1 MVKMTGGALKEVR
14 GTIVGP
20 FGVHHALQGAGGEWA
35 ITHLNT
41 GLSIGT
47 CISSSVACECAEALE
62 SEMDDFEWDQ
72 YVTREG
78 LTREVHTG
86 GKSEQIQGI
95 LQAFGD
101 LRFKG

>member
-1 MVKMTGGALKEVR
+1 MVKMSGGAMKEVR
-14 GTIVGP
+14 GKIVGP
-20 FGVHHALQGAGGEWA
+20 FGVHHSLQGGGGEWA

-62 SEMDDFEWDQ
+62 AEMDDFEWDQ
-72 YVTREG
+72 YETKIDLVRAIH
-78 LTREVHTG
+78 VG
-86 GKSEQIQGI
+86 GNSEQVQSI

>member
-1 MVKMTGGALKEVR
+1 MVKMTGGAKKEVR

-20 FGVHHALQGAGGEWA
+20 FGVHHSLQGAGGEWT

-41 GLSIGT
+41 GISIGT
-47 CISSSVACECAEALE
+47 CISAEVGRELAEALE
-62 SEMDDFEWDQ
+62 SEMEDFEWDQ
-72 YVTREG
+72 YETREG

-86 GKSEQIQGI
+86 GRSEQIQGI